1 MALDGIFRRRLCISC
16 DEGRIIGSSS
26 RIPVTFYLF
35 WLLVPTL
42 FAVVSAHPSILL
54 VAVIAFAARRWLP
67 DPISYVRHA
76 GRVRCLQ
83 QQVDINPANAVARA
97 QLGEIWLAKRRP
109 RRAIPMFEQAL
120 ERDRTSAE
128 LQYLLGLAR
137 LRAGDAEAAL
147 PPLSEALAKEPK
159 VRYGSA
165 YLAIG
170 EALAKLGRLDEAI
183 DAFER
188 FLKINTSSLEGYARL
203 ANARSRKKDEPGA
216 ADARKQAFETYRVLP
231 AFQRRKQ
238 LGWWLRLKLFG

>member
-1 MALDGIFRRRLCISC
+1 M
-16 DEGRIIGSSS
+16 
-26 RIPVTFYLF
+26 PVTFYLF

-54 VAVIAFAARRWLP
+54 VAVIAFVARRWIP

-76 GRVRCLQ
+76 GRVRSLQ

-120 ERDRTSAE
+120 ERDRASAE
-128 LQYLLGLAR
+128 LHYLLGLAQVR
-137 LRAGDAEAAL
+137 SGAAEAAL
-147 PPLSEALAKEPK
+147 SPLSEALAKEPK

-170 EALAKLGRLDEAI
+170 EALAKLGRFDEAI

-203 ANARSRKKDEPGA
+203 ANARERKGDQAGA
-216 ADARKQAFETYRVLP
+216 AEARKQAFETYRVLP
-231 AFQRRKQ
+231 PFQRRKQ
-238 LGWWLRLKLFG
+238 LGWWLRLKVFG